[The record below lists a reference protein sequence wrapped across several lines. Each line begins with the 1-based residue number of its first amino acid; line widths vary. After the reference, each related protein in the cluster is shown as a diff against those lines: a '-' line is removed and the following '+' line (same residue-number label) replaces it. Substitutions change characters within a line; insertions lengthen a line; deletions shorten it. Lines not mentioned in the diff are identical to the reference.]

1 MDDAKIRAAV
11 IAEWAKVYPED
22 QQPIVV
28 TVVIDKAFGG
38 ALTAI
43 RSKEADGT
51 PNEELVYVFPDY
63 NAKIFRTT
71 EELAAFLQNKS
82 RVLFVDILSDPGFIA
97 AFVFVVLIVIVFF
110 IGFRP
115 ENAYNKEA
123 FIALTSVLGAA
134 AGFFFGTKRQ
144 QS

>member
-51 PNEELVYVFPDY
+51 PNEELVYVLPDY

-82 RVLFVDILSDPGFIA
+82 RVLFI
-97 AFVFVVLIVIVFF
+97 
-110 IGFRP
+110 
-115 ENAYNKEA
+115 
-123 FIALTSVLGAA
+123 
-134 AGFFFGTKRQ
+134 
-144 QS
+144 

>member
-1 MDDAKIRAAV
+1 MSTRPRRLEGPAFLAAWVCRGRAPTTFTEIGLGEGNMDDAKIRAAV

-51 PNEELVYVFPDY
+51 PNEE
-63 NAKIFRTT
+63 
-71 EELAAFLQNKS
+71 
-82 RVLFVDILSDPGFIA
+82 
-97 AFVFVVLIVIVFF
+97 
-110 IGFRP
+110 
-115 ENAYNKEA
+115 
-123 FIALTSVLGAA
+123 
-134 AGFFFGTKRQ
+134 
-144 QS
+144 